1 MNTHLVKCSV
11 TLIATLAMMGLGLA
25 QTTSNQ
31 SSDAQTQSEQ
41 KPSGFKNASL
51 RKPNEARLPNPAQP
65 PSGTQPKL
73 MAPGEYAGEI
83 RAFGG
88 SMCPNNWLIA
98 DGTELPTQGHTALN
112 NAIGDLWGATQQ
124 TTFMLP
130 DLRGVFVRGWNR
142 DRANNGDPEAKA
154 RSIPQ
159 GAPYNSTDL
168 GNQVGTYQQDQFLSH
183 NHTLPLS
190 SRWGDKYSSTTG
202 FSNDDG
208 TFAGLVQPPTNSAG
222 GTETRPRNVYVLY
235 CIRDGN

>member
-1 MNTHLVKCSV
+1 MTHLVKCNVLLAV
-11 TLIATLAMMGLGLA
+11 TFAAMGVGLA
-25 QTTSNQ
+25 QSTLNQ
-31 SSDAQTQSEQ
+31 SSDHTQSEQ
-41 KPSGFKNASL
+41 KSSDFKNPPP
-51 RKPNEARLPNPAQP
+51 RKANEARPVNPPQP

-73 MAPGEYAGEI
+73 IAPGEYAGEI

-88 SMCPNNWLIA
+88 SMCPKNWLVA
-98 DGTELPTQGHTALN
+98 DGTELPTQGHQALSD
-112 NAIGDLWGATQQ
+112 AIGDLWGATQQ

-130 DLRGVFVRGWNR
+130 DLRGVFLRGWNR

-168 GNQVGTYQQDQFLSH
+168 GNQVGTYQPDQFLSH
-183 NHTLPLS
+183 THTLPLS

-208 TFAGLVQPPTNSAG
+208 QFTGLVQPPTNAAG